1 MTRSAP
7 RTGLDPRALGELAT
21 QRLGSCDKALPDAAA
36 GLTVAGF
43 LATAPRLSSF
53 LTPLLV
59 LDDAALV
66 ANTAQLAAWCAE
78 RGVDLAPHGKT
89 TMAPA
94 LWERQLQAGAWGIT
108 VATPSQLRVAVAFG
122 TPRILLANALVDPV
136 ALTWLARTLDADPDL
151 DVVVWADSVETV
163 TAMAAVLA
171 PLTPRR
177 PVDVVV
183 ELGAAGGRTGARTP
197 EAAEAVAAAVTAS
210 PWVRLRGVGG
220 YEGSLAHDASTA
232 GLAAVR
238 GYLAGMAALHRRLVA
253 AGAYAEA
260 GEALVTAGG
269 SAYFDDVVAALGPLA
284 DPDGGSGL
292 PTRVLLRSG
301 AYLVHDD
308 GFYRGISPFSRS
320 GGSPFTS
327 AMHAWA
333 RVVSRPEPGLALLD
347 AGKRDVPFDEG
358 LPEPQLVADA
368 LGAPARPLTGAHVS
382 AVNDQ
387 HAFLRLDPASAEQV
401 RVGQVVRLGLSH
413 PCTAFDKWR
422 WIPVVADRDEPDP
435 VVVDLVRTLF

>member
-1 MTRSAP
+1 MTRAGRS
-7 RTGLDPRALGELAT
+7 TGLDPQALGELAA
-21 QRLGSCDKALPDAAA
+21 QRLSPSDKSLPTEAA
-36 GLTVAGF
+36 GLTAAEF
-43 LATAPRLSSF
+43 LATAPRLSAF

-59 LDDAALV
+59 LDDAALD
-66 ANTAQLAAWCAE
+66 ANTARMAAWCAE
-78 RGVDLAPHGKT
+78 QGVDLAPHGKT

-108 VATPSQLRVAVAFG
+108 VATPSQLRVAVGFG
-122 TPRILLANALVDPV
+122 VPRVQLANALVDP
-136 ALTWLARTLDADPDL
+136 AGLAWLARALDADPGL
-151 DVVVWADSVETV
+151 DVVVWADAVETV
-163 TAMAAVLA
+163 AAMDAVLA
-171 PLTPRR
+171 PLAPRR

-183 ELGAAGGRTGARTP
+183 ELGGPGGRTGARTP
-197 EAAEAVAAAVTAS
+197 ETADALAAAVTAS

-220 YEGSLAHDASTA
+220 YEGSLAHDSSDA
-232 GLAAVR
+232 GLGAVR
-238 GYLAGMAALHRRLVA
+238 RYLADVAALHTRLLA

-269 SAYFDDVVAALGPLA
+269 SAYFDDVVTTLGPLA
-284 DPDGGSGL
+284 DPAGDRGL
-292 PTRVLLRSG
+292 PTRVVLRSG
-301 AYLVHDD
+301 AYQVHDD

-358 LPEPQLVADA
+358 LPEPQLVADS

-387 HAFLRLDPASAEQV
+387 HAFLRLDPATADEV

-422 WIPVVADRDEPDP
+422 WIPVVASADEPDP